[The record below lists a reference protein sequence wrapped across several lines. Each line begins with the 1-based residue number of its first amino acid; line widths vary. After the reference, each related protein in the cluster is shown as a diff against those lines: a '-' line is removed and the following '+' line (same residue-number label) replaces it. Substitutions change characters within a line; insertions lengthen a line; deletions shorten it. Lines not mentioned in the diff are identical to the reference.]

1 MISAP
6 LKRCMVLVTATT
18 NNKIMANAE
27 IDMASDMDISDSGY
41 ADDKPNTPDI
51 KRYFWTSALARRII
65 AFNLVAL
72 CVLLL
77 GMLYLSQ
84 FRNSVASERVAALQ
98 SETTLYAQLLQ
109 ERMSNNTN
117 EALSGDA
124 LLGAMIERLP
134 RSGISEVHIF
144 DAKNQPLGILLSS
157 VDFDQNKR
165 NSGGAKDFSYFLDGL
180 ADKIAGM
187 FKDKTS
193 ATQAISVDEITKRLA
208 VRIGDG
214 GEKSLQGTIQSG
226 ETVIAV
232 GQFIKMNGA
241 VVGSVI
247 ASTPQGM
254 MEDLRKQERNTIL
267 RLFALAA
274 GLSIILSMVLA
285 NTIANPIYD
294 LAAAMDAGTTSKL
307 RRDNSDRVLIPDMTG
322 RADEIGHLS
331 NAMRNMTSALYH
343 RIEAN
348 EQFAADVAHEI
359 KNPLAS
365 LRSAIET
372 LRVAPEGE
380 KRNRLLDVVEH
391 DVRRLDRLVSDISN
405 ASRLDSELVK
415 EEEERF
421 DLIRMLE
428 RIVDFHGL
436 EAQELGI
443 EMIFDAPDEKIVID
457 GLEERLAQVFVNLI
471 SNAVSFCEKGDAVR
485 IWARH
490 VENRVLIVVEDTG
503 QGIPEDS
510 LTKVFKRFYSNRPVE
525 NFGNNSGLGLSISK
539 QIVEAHGGVIWAEN
553 IHVKNAPVGS
563 PPLGARF
570 VVGLPG

>member
-1 MISAP
+1 
-6 LKRCMVLVTATT
+6 
-18 NNKIMANAE
+18 MANAD
-27 IDMASDMDISDSGY
+27 IDMASDMKISDGHMKDSKLK
-41 ADDKPNTPDI
+41 ATAI
-51 KRYFWTSALARRII
+51 KRYFWSSALARRII
-65 AFNLVAL
+65 AFNLIAL

-84 FRNSVASERVAALQ
+84 FRNSVATERLAALQ
-98 SETTLYAQLLQ
+98 SESTLYAQLLQ
-109 ERMSNNTN
+109 ERVSKDQSDISSY
-117 EALSGDA
+117 EA
-124 LLGAMIERLP
+124 LLGAMAEELP
-134 RSGISEVHIF
+134 RSKASQVRVF
-144 DAKNQPLGILLSS
+144 DARNKPLAMLQSS
-157 VDFDQNKR
+157 VDYNTKDEK
-165 NSGGAKDFSYFLDGL
+165 SGITRIFSSFWDGVL
-180 ADKIAGM
+180 GKVVGL
-187 FKDKTS
+187 FKDPAKS
-193 ATQAISVDEITKRLA
+193 AQAMNANTMIQRLA
-208 VRIGDG
+208 ANVIDS
-214 GEKSLQGTIQSG
+214 GERSINDTIQSG
-226 ETVIAV
+226 EIIIAV
-232 GQFIKMNGA
+232 GQPIVVNGNTI
-241 VVGSVI
+241 GTVI
-247 ASTPQGM
+247 TSTPEGLV
-254 MEDLRKQERNTIL
+254 DGLRKQERNSIL

-274 GLSIILSMVLA
+274 GLSIILSLVLA

-307 RRDNSDRVLIPDMTG
+307 RKDNPDRVRIPDMTG

-331 NAMRNMTSALYH
+331 SAMRNMTSALYH

-372 LRVAPEGE
+372 LRIAPEGE

-421 DLIRMLE
+421 DLIRMLT

-436 EAQELGI
+436 EAKELGI
-443 EMIFDAPDEKIVID
+443 EMIFDAPENAIYID

-471 SNAVSFCEKGDAVR
+471 ANAVSFCESGDAVR
-485 IWARH
+485 LWARH

-503 QGIPEDS
+503 LGIPEDS
-510 LTKVFKRFYSNRPVE
+510 LTKIFKRFYSNRPIE

-553 IHVKNAPVGS
+553 IMVKGTREAT

>member
-1 MISAP
+1 MG
-6 LKRCMVLVTATT
+6 
-18 NNKIMANAE
+18 AE
-27 IDMASDMDISDSGY
+27 IDMSDSRN
-41 ADDKPNTPDI
+41 DDSNKRKSLA
-51 KRYFWTSALARRII
+51 KRYFWSSALARRII
-65 AFNLVAL
+65 AFNLIAL

-84 FRNSVASERVAALQ
+84 FHNNSTSEHLTALET
-98 SETTLYAQLLQ
+98 ETTLYTQIIS
-109 ERMSNNTN
+109 ER
-117 EALSGDA
+117 LSSDTSGV
-124 LLGAMIERLP
+124 LSLGAKVKDLP
-134 RSGISEVHIF
+134 VSEVSEVRIYDAAGKPVITLLSNTKYGDKKRDSADAKGISYYMDNLV
-144 DAKNQPLGILLSS
+144 DKVAS
-157 VDFDQNKR
+157 VFKTETP
-165 NSGGAKDFSYFLDGL
+165 STL
-180 ADKIAGM
+180 ASN
-187 FKDKTS
+187 T
-193 ATQAISVDEITKRLA
+193 DEIARNLA
-208 VRIGDG
+208 VRVAATGTQNLQ
-214 GEKSLQGTIQSG
+214 ESLQSG
-226 ETVIAV
+226 EMVMATGQPIVVDGATIGIVIV
-232 GQFIKMNGA
+232 
-241 VVGSVI
+241 S
-247 ASTPQGM
+247 SPEGM
-254 MEDLRKQERNTIL
+254 MGDLRKEDRNTIL

-274 GLSIILSMVLA
+274 GLSIILSLVLA

-307 RRDNSDRVLIPDMTG
+307 RKDNPERVLIPDMAG
-322 RADEIGHLS
+322 RDDEIGHLS
-331 NAMRNMTSALYH
+331 SAMRNMTAALYH

-415 EEEERF
+415 EEEDRF
-421 DLIRMLE
+421 DLTRMLS
-428 RIVDFHGL
+428 RIVDFHSM
-436 EAQELGI
+436 EANEQGI
-443 EMIFDAPDEKIVID
+443 EMIFDGSDEKIFID

-471 SNAVSFCEKGDAVR
+471 TNAVSFCETGDAVR
-485 IWARH
+485 LWIRH

-503 QGIPEDS
+503 LGIPNDS
-510 LTKVFKRFYSNRPVE
+510 LAKVFKRFYSNRPVE

-553 IHVKNAPVGS
+553 IYVKDAPEDAE
-563 PPLGARF
+563 PLGARF

>member
-1 MISAP
+1 M
-6 LKRCMVLVTATT
+6 T
-18 NNKIMANAE
+18 NAE
-27 IDMASDMDISDSGY
+27 IDMASDLNVSDSGRSESKRKV
-41 ADDKPNTPDI
+41 ADI

-65 AFNLVAL
+65 AFNLIAL

-84 FRNSVASERVAALQ
+84 FRNNVATERLAALR
-98 SETTLYAQLLQ
+98 SEATLYAQLLEGRIAGNDASAQ
-109 ERMSNNTN
+109 QDN
-117 EALSGDA
+117 A
-124 LLGAMIERLP
+124 LLGAMIEALP
-134 RSGISEVHIF
+134 QSGVSEVRIF
-144 DAKNQPLGILLSS
+144 DTQNKPLGMLSATTKFGS
-157 VDFDQNKR
+157 KGK
-165 NSGGAKDFSYFLDGL
+165 NSSEISNFSYFIDSLV
-180 ADKIAGM
+180 DKVASL
-187 FKDKTS
+187 FKDPS
-193 ATQAISVDEITKRLA
+193 ESTQAMNAGEIAQNLA
-208 VRIGDG
+208 VRVFESGAQSFAD
-214 GEKSLQGTIQSG
+214 TIQSG
-226 ETVIAV
+226 E
-232 GQFIKMNGA
+232 M
-241 VVGSVI
+241 VI
-247 ASTPQGM
+247 ASGELIRVNGTVIGTVITSTPEGM
-254 MEDLRKQERNTIL
+254 MDDLRKQERSTIL
-267 RLFALAA
+267 RLFSLAA
-274 GLSIILSMVLA
+274 GLSIILSLVLA

-294 LAAAMDAGTTSKL
+294 LAAAMDAGSTTKL
-307 RRDNSDRVLIPDMTG
+307 RKDNPDRVMIPDMTG
-322 RADEIGHLS
+322 RDDEIGHLS
-331 NAMRNMTSALYH
+331 SAMRNMTSALYH

-372 LRVAPEGE
+372 LRIAPEGD
-380 KRNRLLDVVEH
+380 KRSSLLDVVEH

-421 DLIRMLE
+421 DLTRMLE

-436 EAQELGI
+436 EANELGI
-443 EMIFDAPDEKIVID
+443 EIILDKPEGKIVID

-471 SNAVSFCEKGDAVR
+471 TNAVSFCETGDAIR
-485 IWARH
+485 LWARR
-490 VENRVLIVVEDTG
+490 VENRVLVVVEDTG

-510 LTKVFKRFYSNRPVE
+510 LAKVFKRFYSNRPVE

-553 IHVKNAPVGS
+553 IYVKDAPEGS

>member
-1 MISAP
+1 
-6 LKRCMVLVTATT
+6 MVLVIATT
-18 NNKIMANAE
+18 NSKAMANAE
-27 IDMASDMDISDSGY
+27 IDMTSDMDISDSDYTDGR
-41 ADDKPNTPDI
+41 KPASEI

-65 AFNLVAL
+65 AFNLIAL

-77 GMLYLSQ
+77 GMLYISQ
-84 FRNSVASERVAALQ
+84 FRGSDPVASQRLAALQ
-98 SETTLYAQLLQ
+98 SESTLYAQLLQ
-109 ERMSNNTN
+109 NQVLNNTN
-117 EALSGDA
+117 ATIADDA
-124 LLGAMIERLP
+124 VLIKMIKTLP
-134 RSGISEVHIF
+134 RSGVSEIRIF
-144 DAKNQPLGILLSS
+144 NAGNKLLATLPSSAEIDLKGQKSGDVKGI
-157 VDFDQNKR
+157 
-165 NSGGAKDFSYFLDGL
+165 GYFLDGL
-180 ADKIAGM
+180 VDKVAGI
-187 FKDKTS
+187 FKDKS
-193 ATQAISVDEITKRLA
+193 KATQVMTMEETAQSLA
-208 VRIGDG
+208 ARIGKG
-214 GEKSLQGTIQSG
+214 GVHRLLGTVQSG
-226 ETVIAV
+226 ETVFVA
-232 GQFIKMNGA
+232 GQLIKVKGTVIGA
-241 VVGSVI
+241 VI
-247 ASTPQGM
+247 TSTPKGV
-254 MEDLRKQERNTIL
+254 MENLRKEERNTIL

-307 RRDNSDRVLIPDMTG
+307 RRDNSDRILIPDMTG

-331 NAMRNMTSALYH
+331 NAMRNMTSALYQ

-380 KRNRLLDVVEH
+380 KRKKLLDVVEH
-391 DVRRLDRLVSDISN
+391 DVRRLDRLVTDISN

-415 EEEERF
+415 EEEDRF
-421 DLIRMLE
+421 DLTRMLD

-436 EAQELGI
+436 EASALGI
-443 EMIFDAPDEKIVID
+443 EVIFDAPDEQIYID

-471 SNAVSFCEKGDAVR
+471 ANAVSFCENGDAVR
-485 IWARH
+485 IWVRH

-503 QGIPEDS
+503 QGIPEES
-510 LTKVFKRFYSNRPVE
+510 LTKVFKRFYSNRAIE

-553 IHVKNAPVGS
+553 IYVKDTPAGA

>member
-1 MISAP
+1 
-6 LKRCMVLVTATT
+6 MVLVIATT
-18 NNKIMANAE
+18 NSKAMANAE
-27 IDMASDMDISDSGY
+27 IDMTSDMDISDSDYTDGR
-41 ADDKPNTPDI
+41 KPASEI

-65 AFNLVAL
+65 AFNLIAL

-77 GMLYLSQ
+77 GMLYISQ
-84 FRNSVASERVAALQ
+84 FRGSDPVASQRLAALQ
-98 SETTLYAQLLQ
+98 SESTLYAQLLQ
-109 ERMSNNTN
+109 NQVLNNTN
-117 EALSGDA
+117 ATIADDA
-124 LLGAMIERLP
+124 VLIKMIKTLP
-134 RSGISEVHIF
+134 RSGVSEIRIF
-144 DAKNQPLGILLSS
+144 NAGNKLLATLPSSAEIDLKGQKSGDVKGI
-157 VDFDQNKR
+157 
-165 NSGGAKDFSYFLDGL
+165 GYFLDGL
-180 ADKIAGM
+180 VDKVAGI
-187 FKDKTS
+187 FKDKS
-193 ATQAISVDEITKRLA
+193 KATQVMTMEETAQSLA
-208 VRIGDG
+208 ARIGKG
-214 GEKSLQGTIQSG
+214 GVHRLLGTVQSG
-226 ETVIAV
+226 ETVFVA
-232 GQFIKMNGA
+232 GQLIKVKGTVIGA
-241 VVGSVI
+241 VI
-247 ASTPQGM
+247 TSTPKGV
-254 MEDLRKQERNTIL
+254 MENLRKEERNTIL

-307 RRDNSDRVLIPDMTG
+307 RRDNSDRILIPDMTG

-331 NAMRNMTSALYH
+331 NAMRNMTSALYQ

-380 KRNRLLDVVEH
+380 KRKKLLDVVEH
-391 DVRRLDRLVSDISN
+391 DVRRLDRLVTDISN

-415 EEEERF
+415 EEEDRF
-421 DLIRMLE
+421 DLTRMLD

-436 EAQELGI
+436 EASALGI
-443 EMIFDAPDEKIVID
+443 EVIFDAPDEQIYID

-471 SNAVSFCEKGDAVR
+471 ANAVSFCENGDAVR
-485 IWARH
+485 IWVRH

-503 QGIPEDS
+503 QGIPEES
-510 LTKVFKRFYSNRPVE
+510 LTKVFKRFYSNRAIE

-553 IHVKNAPVGS
+553 IYVKDAPAGA

>member
-1 MISAP
+1 M
-6 LKRCMVLVTATT
+6 T
-18 NNKIMANAE
+18 NVD
-27 IDMASDMDISDSGY
+27 IDMASDMKLSEVHDFDSKQK
-41 ADDKPNTPDI
+41 ATAI
-51 KRYFWTSALARRII
+51 KRYFWSSALARRII
-65 AFNLVAL
+65 AFNLIAL

-77 GMLYLSQ
+77 GMLYLNQ
-84 FRNSVASERVAALQ
+84 FRNSVAAGRLAALQ
-98 SETTLYAQLLQ
+98 SESTLYAQLLQ
-109 ERMSNNTN
+109 ERVLNDKS
-117 EALSGDA
+117 EVSSSHA
-124 LLGAMIERLP
+124 LLGAIEKSLP
-134 RSGISEVHIF
+134 LSKASEVYVY
-144 DAKNQPLGILLSS
+144 DVNSKPLASLEAS
-157 VDFDQNKR
+157 VGYGDKTQ
-165 NSGGAKDFSYFLDGL
+165 NSGKPKGFSYFWDGFLDKVVG
-180 ADKIAGM
+180 I
-187 FKDKTS
+187 FKDPS
-193 ATQAISVDEITKRLA
+193 ASTQSINASEIAQKLA
-208 VRIGDG
+208 ANVIGG
-214 GEKSLQGTIQSG
+214 GELSVNDTIQSG
-226 ETVIAV
+226 EIIIAV
-232 GQFIKMNGA
+232 GQPI
-241 VVGSVI
+241 VVENVTIGSVI
-247 ASTPQGM
+247 ASTPAGLV
-254 MEDLRKQERNTIL
+254 DGLRKQERNNIL

-274 GLSIILSMVLA
+274 GLSIILSLVLA

-307 RRDNSDRVLIPDMTG
+307 RKDNPDRVRIPDMTG

-343 RIEAN
+343 RVEAN

-372 LRVAPEGE
+372 LRIAPEGD
-380 KRNRLLDVVEH
+380 KRNKLLDVVEH

-421 DLIRMLE
+421 DLIRMLT

-436 EAQELGI
+436 EAKELGI
-443 EMIFDAPDEKIVID
+443 EMIFDAPEETILID

-485 IWARH
+485 LWARH

-503 QGIPEDS
+503 MGIPEDS
-510 LTKVFKRFYSNRPVE
+510 LSKVFKRFYSSRPIE

-553 IHVKNAPVGS
+553 IPIKGARKGT

>member
-1 MISAP
+1 
-6 LKRCMVLVTATT
+6 
-18 NNKIMANAE
+18 MANV
-27 IDMASDMDISDSGY
+27 DTNMASDMKISESQNFDSKQKVI
-41 ADDKPNTPDI
+41 AI
-51 KRYFWTSALARRII
+51 KRYFWSSALARRII
-65 AFNLVAL
+65 AFNLIAL

-84 FRNSVASERVAALQ
+84 FRNSVAAGQLAALQ
-98 SETTLYAQLLQ
+98 SESTLYAQLLQ
-109 ERMSNNTN
+109 ERVSRNQSQATPVN
-117 EALSGDA
+117 A
-124 LLGAMIERLP
+124 LLSAVAERLP
-134 RSGISEVHIF
+134 GSKSSEVRVY
-144 DAKNQPLGILLSS
+144 DAKNMSLVALPANEDYSEKVQ
-157 VDFDQNKR
+157 
-165 NSGGAKDFSYFLDGL
+165 NSGNTKNFSYFWDGFLDKVVGRFR
-180 ADKIAGM
+180 GSS
-187 FKDKTS
+187 TP
-193 ATQAISVDEITKRLA
+193 TQAVNANEIAHNLSA
-208 VRIGDG
+208 SIIDG
-214 GEKSLQGTIQSG
+214 GNLSINDTIQSG
-226 ETVIAV
+226 EIIIAV
-232 GQFIKMNGA
+232 GHPI
-241 VVGSVI
+241 VVNNAIIGSVVT
-247 ASTPQGM
+247 STPAGLV
-254 MEDLRKQERNTIL
+254 DGLRKQERNNIL

-274 GLSIILSMVLA
+274 GLSIILSLVLA

-307 RRDNSDRVLIPDMTG
+307 RKDNPDRVRIPDMTG

-343 RIEAN
+343 RVDAN

-372 LRVAPEGE
+372 LRIAPEGD
-380 KRNRLLDVVEH
+380 KRNKLLDVVEH

-421 DLIRMLE
+421 DLIRMLT

-436 EAQELGI
+436 EAKELGV
-443 EMIFDAPDEKIVID
+443 EMLFDAPEEAIFID

-485 IWARH
+485 LWARH

-503 QGIPEDS
+503 LGIPEDS
-510 LTKVFKRFYSNRPVE
+510 LIKVFKRFYSSRPVE

-553 IHVKNAPVGS
+553 IPIKGAPAGS
-563 PPLGARF
+563 SPLGARF

>member
-1 MISAP
+1 M
-6 LKRCMVLVTATT
+6 T
-18 NNKIMANAE
+18 NVD
-27 IDMASDMDISDSGY
+27 IDMASDMKLSDGHEFDSKQKVI
-41 ADDKPNTPDI
+41 AI
-51 KRYFWTSALARRII
+51 KRYFWSSALARRII
-65 AFNLVAL
+65 AFNLIAL

-77 GMLYLSQ
+77 GMLYLNQ
-84 FRNSVASERVAALQ
+84 FRNSVAAGRLAALQ
-98 SETTLYAQLLQ
+98 SESTLYAQLLQ
-109 ERMSNNTN
+109 ERVLNDKGEVSSSN
-117 EALSGDA
+117 A
-124 LLGAMIERLP
+124 LLGAIAKDLP
-134 RSGISEVHIF
+134 LSKTSEVYVY
-144 DAKNQPLGILLSS
+144 DVNNKTLASLEAS
-157 VDFDQNKR
+157 VDYGDKTQ
-165 NSGGAKDFSYFLDGL
+165 NSGKTKNFSYFWDGFLDKVVG
-180 ADKIAGM
+180 I
-187 FKDKTS
+187 FKDPS
-193 ATQAISVDEITKRLA
+193 ASTQALSANEIAQKLA
-208 VRIGDG
+208 ANVVGG
-214 GEKSLQGTIQSG
+214 GELSVNDTIQSG
-226 ETVIAV
+226 EIIIAV
-232 GQFIKMNGA
+232 GQPI
-241 VVGSVI
+241 VVDNVTIGSVI
-247 ASTPQGM
+247 ALTPAGLV
-254 MEDLRKQERNTIL
+254 DGLRKQERNNIL

-274 GLSIILSMVLA
+274 GLSIILSLVLA

-307 RRDNSDRVLIPDMTG
+307 RKDNPDRVRIPDMTG

-343 RIEAN
+343 RVEAN

-372 LRVAPEGE
+372 LRIAPEGD
-380 KRNRLLDVVEH
+380 KRNKLLDVVEH

-421 DLIRMLE
+421 DLIRMLT

-436 EAQELGI
+436 EARELGI
-443 EMIFDAPDEKIVID
+443 EMIFDAPEETIFID

-485 IWARH
+485 LWARH

-503 QGIPEDS
+503 RGIPEDS
-510 LTKVFKRFYSNRPVE
+510 LSKVFKRFYSSRPIE

-553 IHVKNAPVGS
+553 IPIKGAREGT

>member
-1 MISAP
+1 
-6 LKRCMVLVTATT
+6 MVS
-18 NNKIMANAE
+18 E
-27 IDMASDMDISDSGY
+27 INMSDSHNG
-41 ADDKPNTPDI
+41 DSKKRKTLI
-51 KRYFWTSALARRII
+51 KRYFWSSALARRII
-65 AFNLVAL
+65 AFNLIAL

-84 FRNSVASERVAALQ
+84 FHNNSVAERLTTLET
-98 SETTLYAQLLQ
+98 ETTLYTHILL
-109 ERMSNNTN
+109 ERVSTDTSDTPPT
-117 EALSGDA
+117 AA
-124 LLGAMIERLP
+124 LLGTKAKDLP
-134 RSGISEVHIF
+134 KSEVSEVRIYDTENKPIITLLSNTKYGSDTHDASDAKGISYYADSLV
-144 DAKNQPLGILLSS
+144 
-157 VDFDQNKR
+157 
-165 NSGGAKDFSYFLDGL
+165 
-180 ADKIAGM
+180 DKIASI
-187 FKDKTS
+187 FKSSTPS
-193 ATQAISVDEITKRLA
+193 TLALNTDEIARTLA
-208 VRIGDG
+208 VRVAETGSQ
-214 GEKSLQGTIQSG
+214 SLQENLQSG
-226 ETVIAV
+226 EIVIAA
-232 GQFIKMNGA
+232 GQP
-241 VVGSVI
+241 VVVDGTTIGSVI
-247 ASTPQGM
+247 VSTPEGM
-254 MEDLRKQERNTIL
+254 MGDLRKENRNTIL

-274 GLSIILSMVLA
+274 GLSIILSLVLA
-285 NTIANPIYD
+285 NTIASPIYD

-307 RRDNSDRVLIPDMTG
+307 RKDNPERVLIPDMAG
-322 RADEIGHLS
+322 RDDEIGHLS
-331 NAMRNMTSALYH
+331 SAMRNMTAALYH

-380 KRNRLLDVVEH
+380 KRNKLLDVVEH

-415 EEEERF
+415 EEEDRF
-421 DLIRMLE
+421 DLTRMLS

-436 EAQELGI
+436 EANELGI
-443 EMIFDAPDEKIVID
+443 EMIFDDSDEKIFID

-471 SNAVSFCEKGDAVR
+471 TNAVSFCKSGDAVR
-485 IWARH
+485 LWIRH

-553 IHVKNAPVGS
+553 IYVKDAPEGS
-563 PPLGARF
+563 APLGARF

>member
-1 MISAP
+1 MR
-6 LKRCMVLVTATT
+6 LKRFMVLATVTT
-18 NNKIMANAE
+18 NNDPMANAE
-27 IDMASDMDISDSGY
+27 IDMVSEADITDSRREE
-41 ADDKPNTPDI
+41 ARKRKNAA
-51 KRYFWTSALARRII
+51 KRYFWSSALARRII
-65 AFNLVAL
+65 AFNLIAL

-84 FRNSVASERVAALQ
+84 FRNNSAADRLVDLQ
-98 SETTLYAQLLQ
+98 TETTLYTQILQ
-109 ERMSNNTN
+109 ERILADTN
-117 EALSGDA
+117 AASSAVA
-124 LLGAMIERLP
+124 LLGAKAKNLP
-134 RSGISEVHIF
+134 SPEVSEVRVY
-144 DAKNQPLGILLSS
+144 DADGQQLLVMLSNIKFGSGNQGSTKI
-157 VDFDQNKR
+157 
-165 NSGGAKDFSYFLDGL
+165 KDFSYYLDSLVDTVAGAFKASPPSTL
-180 ADKIAGM
+180 ASNTNEVA
-187 FKDKTS
+187 
-193 ATQAISVDEITKRLA
+193 ENLA
-208 VRIGDG
+208 VRVHKAG
-214 GEKSLQGTIQSG
+214 GIHTIQESLQSG
-226 ETVIAV
+226 EMVIAA
-232 GQFIKMNGA
+232 GQPIVVNGA
-241 VVGSVI
+241 TIGSVI
-247 ASTPQGM
+247 ISTPKGM
-254 MEDLRKQERNTIL
+254 MDDFRKEDRNTIL

-274 GLSIILSMVLA
+274 GLSIILSLVLA

-307 RRDNSDRVLIPDMTG
+307 RKDNPERVLIPDMAG
-322 RADEIGHLS
+322 RGDEIGHLS
-331 NAMRNMTSALYH
+331 SAMRNMTAALYH

-415 EEEERF
+415 EEEDRF
-421 DLIRMLE
+421 DLTRMLS
-428 RIVDFHGL
+428 RIIDFHSM
-436 EAQELGI
+436 EANELGI
-443 EMIFDAPDEKIVID
+443 EMIFDGSDEKIFID

-471 SNAVSFCEKGDAVR
+471 TNAVSFCEKGDAVR
-485 IWARH
+485 LWIRH
-490 VENRVLIVVEDTG
+490 VESRVLIVVEDTG

-553 IHVKNAPVGS
+553 IFVKDAPESS

>member
-1 MISAP
+1 
-6 LKRCMVLVTATT
+6 
-18 NNKIMANAE
+18 MANVDIE
-27 IDMASDMDISDSGY
+27 MASDMKISDSQDLDSKQK
-41 ADDKPNTPDI
+41 AIAI
-51 KRYFWTSALARRII
+51 KRYFWSSALARRII
-65 AFNLVAL
+65 AFNLIAL

-84 FRNSVASERVAALQ
+84 FRNTVAVGRLAALQ
-98 SETTLYAQLLQ
+98 SESTLYAQLLQ
-109 ERMSNNTN
+109 ERVSNDQGHTVPVN
-117 EALSGDA
+117 A
-124 LLGAMIERLP
+124 LLSIMAEELP
-134 RSGISEVHIF
+134 SSKSSEVRLY
-144 DAKNQPLGILLSS
+144 DAKNKPLVTLQAGKDDKGKAQDLG
-157 VDFDQNKR
+157 NKK
-165 NSGGAKDFSYFLDGL
+165 NFSYFWDGFLDKVVGMFRDPITPSRAMNANEIALNLSASVLDGGDL
-180 ADKIAGM
+180 
-187 FKDKTS
+187 
-193 ATQAISVDEITKRLA
+193 SVND
-208 VRIGDG
+208 
-214 GEKSLQGTIQSG
+214 TIQSG
-226 ETVIAV
+226 EIIIAV
-232 GQFIKMNGA
+232 GHPI
-241 VVGSVI
+241 VVDGVTIGSVVT
-247 ASTPQGM
+247 STPAGLV
-254 MEDLRKQERNTIL
+254 DGLRKQERNNIL

-274 GLSIILSMVLA
+274 GLSIILSLVLA

-307 RRDNSDRVLIPDMTG
+307 RKDNPDRVRIPDMTG

-343 RIEAN
+343 RVEAN

-372 LRVAPEGE
+372 LRIAPEGD
-380 KRNRLLDVVEH
+380 KRNKLLDVVEH

-421 DLIRMLE
+421 DLIRMLN

-436 EAQELGI
+436 EAKELGV
-443 EMIFDAPDEKIVID
+443 EMLFDAPEDPIFID

-485 IWARH
+485 LWARH

-503 QGIPEDS
+503 LGIPEES
-510 LTKVFKRFYSNRPVE
+510 LTKVFKRFYSSRPVE

-553 IHVKNAPVGS
+553 IPVKGAPAGS